1 MIKDNQ
7 RYLNRLHVV
16 VDAVV
21 TAASYL
27 LAWWLMFGSR
37 FSDKEIGVLDMG
49 IYFSA
54 LYFVVPG
61 YLILY
66 YWNKL
71 YTPKRVQRPENEIL
85 NIIRANLIGII
96 LFLAGLYL
104 ANSIDRE
111 LQHFSR
117 GMLAL
122 FAIINTISGILVRA
136 LIRRILH
143 LMRKRGY
150 N

>member
-37 FSDKEIGVLDMG
+37 FADKEIGVLDMG

-61 YLILY
+61 YLIFITEQIVY
-66 YWNKL
+66 AEACT
-71 YTPKRVQRPENEIL
+71 TPGK
-85 NIIRANLIGII
+85 
-96 LFLAGLYL
+96 
-104 ANSIDRE
+104 
-111 LQHFSR
+111 
-117 GMLAL
+117 
-122 FAIINTISGILVRA
+122 
-136 LIRRILH
+136 
-143 LMRKRGY
+143 
-150 N
+150 

>member
-21 TAASYL
+21 TGASYL

-37 FSDKEIGVLDMG
+37 FADKEIGVLDMG

-66 YWNKL
+66 YWKYHL
-71 YTPKRVQRPENEIL
+71 
-85 NIIRANLIGII
+85 
-96 LFLAGLYL
+96 
-104 ANSIDRE
+104 S
-111 LQHFSR
+111 S
-117 GMLAL
+117 
-122 FAIINTISGILVRA
+122 
-136 LIRRILH
+136 RRI
-143 LMRKRGY
+143 MIP
-150 N
+150 

>member
-37 FSDKEIGVLDMG
+37 FADKEIGVLDMG

-61 YLILY
+61 YLILIPCQ
-66 YWNKL
+66 L
-71 YTPKRVQRPENEIL
+71 HRP
-85 NIIRANLIGII
+85 RAAAFFPRHAGII
-96 LFLAGLYL
+96 CHHQYDFR
-104 ANSIDRE
+104 NSGACADP
-111 LQHFSR
+111 
-117 GMLAL
+117 
-122 FAIINTISGILVRA
+122 
-136 LIRRILH
+136 
-143 LMRKRGY
+143 
-150 N
+150 

>member
-37 FSDKEIGVLDMG
+37 FADKEIGVLDMG

-71 YTPKRVQRPENEIL
+71 YTPKRV
-85 NIIRANLIGII
+85 
-96 LFLAGLYL
+96 
-104 ANSIDRE
+104 
-111 LQHFSR
+111 
-117 GMLAL
+117 
-122 FAIINTISGILVRA
+122 
-136 LIRRILH
+136 
-143 LMRKRGY
+143 RGY
-150 N
+150 TLPTPSTASCSIFPAACWHYLPPSIRFQEFWCVR

>member
-37 FSDKEIGVLDMG
+37 FADKEIGVLDMG

-71 YTPKRVQRPENEIL
+71 YTPKRVQRPENEMK
-85 NIIRANLIGII
+85 
-96 LFLAGLYL
+96 Y
-104 ANSIDRE
+104 
-111 LQHFSR
+111 
-117 GMLAL
+117 
-122 FAIINTISGILVRA
+122 
-136 LIRRILH
+136 
-143 LMRKRGY
+143 
-150 N
+150 